1 MEQRGTLLS
10 WNDDKGFGFIQPE
23 GGGAKLFVH
32 ISAMRGD
39 ARPNQGATVFYLA
52 GKDEQGRPRATHMRG
67 EGLSIDQPSIRR
79 KPRKPDAAVNAR
91 PAIGAA
97 LRRRPARK
105 PVQGRVQS
113 LVPKLVAWLLLCSL
127 PLAGSLM
134 LYSREGWFAPL
145 AAYCGV
151 SLVSFFMYR
160 ADKRQAQEGLQ
171 RTPEN
176 WLHLTELLGGWPGA
190 LIAQQVY
197 RHKTR
202 KVSYQTV
209 FWLIIAAHQLYWADR
224 LLLDGRYLMRLLGS

>member
-39 ARPNQGATVFYLA
+39 TRPSQGAMVYYLA
-52 GKDEQGRPRATHMRG
+52 GRDEQGRPRATHMRG
-67 EGLSIDQPSIRR
+67 EGLSIDEPAIRR
-79 KPRKPDAAVNAR
+79 KPRKADAGKPSSAAPCIRSAR
-91 PAIGAA
+91 NG
-97 LRRRPARK
+97 PAR
-105 PVQGRVQS
+105 GRVQY
-113 LVPKLVAWLLLCSL
+113 LVPKLVVWLLLCSL
-127 PLAGSLM
+127 PLVGSLM
-134 LYSREGWFAPL
+134 LYGQEGLFAPL

-160 ADKRQAQEGLQ
+160 SDKRQAQEGRQ

-176 WLHLTELLGGWPGA
+176 WLHLSELLGGWPGA
-190 LIAQQVY
+190 LVAQQWY

-202 KVSYQTV
+202 KLSYQTV
-209 FWLIIAAHQLYWADR
+209 CWLIVAAHQLYWADR